1 MADELP
7 TQTLDAAITKL
18 TAESALDERGQEVLA
33 AAITL
38 RDASGRDRATAL
50 RLMTYSWG
58 VNRRV
63 KIEGKWK
70 DRPLATLAS
79 EIETAVCLAAAKWQ
93 PRSAGER
100 AEQHV
105 APEHGDRAEQRGV
118 AEHAPATSSTMV
130 LTDDRRGAGRTD
142 QAAHGR
148 DDPSPSEVG
157 PAKKARTSLV
167 ESTQATGGSRPHRAG
182 REPQILELPE
192 TQEDVVSLRRLG
204 PDHYEATKR
213 SGDLWRGDA
222 ELLESLPQGKAKLAT
237 LWVTEIQGSKKAK
250 TTGDQPAL
258 APRKADGDSR
268 EPPSKTGSA
277 DTGAAEHVLGVAGAS
292 ATAQEEPGRET
303 GAAGLGPELFS
314 LNTPSDQALLE
325 WLRAREAEPRCGALL
340 QQIREWT
347 GHHQRN
353 AMRSLA
359 SAHGVC
365 VSRSRQATAELLL
378 ETVRA
383 HFRSAIAQEK
393 GRLATFDFHVSTV
406 APAPLAPLPAEAEQ
420 PIQAADVVDLAEGA
434 ATRGVAEHTVPNR
447 TVANAARCTPEQAGD
462 SAAATSLEPPEKKQ
476 RKLEEKPSIE
486 EPGASEHVPLNST
499 AAATA
504 PEDSTRETAAS
515 TTGAELFAHDN
526 SSDHALLEWLRAQ
539 DAQPR
544 CAALL
549 QQISEWTGKVRQREI
564 RALVTAQGIPVGR
577 GDHAST
583 DKLRA
588 AVRRHF
594 REAVA
599 QEKGRLAFFDFQIS
613 TGASEH
619 LAPLPAGAE
628 QPLQA
633 ADVVD
638 IATMTRYRRQHAD
651 LPNALKEAI
660 LGVAGGIA
668 LNRQR
673 LRGTAKSLGV
683 GLQHGLQYPGGDQAT
698 RGPRLRNLP
707 LVLQQTMLTATC
719 IRRVR
724 AWGAAAA
731 AATACPSRIFTTP
744 RTLPELANMLRDP
757 EGRLL
762 CPFGADFEESSG
774 AGSRLCS
781 VHRIPFWLALLELHG
796 DGHRYGVESERRL
809 PYVFEQV
816 IGILRQRRVARQE
829 ASPGAAE
836 HSLVVPE
843 DLVNALVANPVFKH
857 KIATHDLLTYA
868 LKESGK
874 YLSQITTEQLQHGDM
889 MAPDSLMPAAAAEV
903 IATTFFDFVVKD
915 SLANTM
921 QEMSSEQI
929 QVIAVFLNHL
939 LRKPPKRI
947 HISERLDLIQKKP
960 AYIPADAIT
969 SPQVLPSRTRL
980 PRSSTPLPPLSCPV
994 LRSHVLSYGVLCCV
1008 VVLCCCVVLCCV
1020 VLCCVVLCCGVC
1032 VVLCCAVLWCCV
1044 VSEL

>member
-18 TAESALDERGQEVLA
+18 TAERALDERGQEVLA

-50 RLMTYSWG
+50 RRLTSSWG

-70 DRPLATLAS
+70 DRPLATVAS

-93 PRSAGER
+93 RRSAGEG
-100 AEQHV
+100 AEQHD

-130 LTDDRRGAGRTD
+130 LTDDRSGAGRTD

-148 DDPSPSEVG
+148 DDPSPSELG
-157 PAKKARTSLV
+157 PAKKARTSL
-167 ESTQATGGSRPHRAG
+167 G
-182 REPQILELPE
+182 EPQILELPE

-303 GAAGLGPELFS
+303 GAAGLGAELFS
-314 LNTPSDQALLE
+314 LSTPSDQALLE

-393 GRLATFDFHVSTV
+393 GRLATFDFHVSTG
-406 APAPLAPLPAEAEQ
+406 ASAPLAPLPAGAEQ
-420 PIQAADVVDLAEGA
+420 PIQ
-434 ATRGVAEHTVPNR
+434 
-447 TVANAARCTPEQAGD
+447 VANAARCTPEQAGD

-504 PEDSTRETAAS
+504 PEDSRRETAAS

-564 RALVTAQGIPVGR
+564 QALVTAQGIPAGR
-577 GDHAST
+577 GDKAST

-683 GLQHGLQYPGGDQAT
+683 GLQHGLKYPGGDQAT
-698 RGPRLRNLP
+698 RGPRWRNLP

-724 AWGAAAA
+724 AWGTAAA

-774 AGSRLCS
+774 AVSRLCS
-781 VHRIPFWLALLELHG
+781 LHRIPFWLALLELHG

-1008 VVLCCCVVLCCV
+1008 VLLCCVVVLCCVVLCCAV
-1020 VLCCVVLCCGVC
+1020 LCCVVVYVLCCVVLCCGV
-1032 VVLCCAVLWCCV
+1032 VLYPNCDHTHTCTHTRSCAA
-1044 VSEL
+1044 S